1 MATTCPKCGSTIP
14 PGGIFCPGCGSEIT
28 ASKQKMAVSASK
40 CPKCNSPVPVGGKFC
55 PSCGEYFASTR
66 RPWSIGA
73 FIAAL
78 IVTFLFF
85 ITIFI
90 LPMLGLVGIF
100 TALPTIFVGITALKR
115 EPRGKVY
122 AWISIGLCSSVLVI
136 GLIASV
142 LTFVALVRS
151 Y

>member
-28 ASKQKMAVSASK
+28 ASKQKIAVSASK

-55 PSCGEYFASTR
+55 PSCGEHFAGTR

-73 FIAAL
+73 FITAL
-78 IVTFLFF
+78 IVTFLFL
-85 ITIFI
+85 IAIPTLSLI
-90 LPMLGLVGIF
+90 LGLAGIF
-100 TALPTIFVGITALKR
+100 TALPTLFIGIKALKR

-122 AWISIGLCSSVLVI
+122 AWISIGLCSSVLAI
-136 GLIASV
+136 GLIILV
-142 LTFVALVRS
+142 ILFVAM
-151 Y
+151 